1 MFSDGELRICIYI
14 LLSSKISLKRKK
26 TQSMWIDSAT
36 EKKKEERGKEKW
48 LPGSVVQ
55 LVIDPM
61 SRNQAKAKDT
71 KSWTTPQKTLQ
82 T

>member
-1 MFSDGELRICIYI
+1 MFSDGELHICMQI
-14 LLSSKISLKRKK
+14 LLSPQISLKRKK
-26 TQSMWIDSAT
+26 RHSMWIDSAT
-36 EKKKEERGKEKW
+36 EKKKKKEEKK
-48 LPGSVVQ
+48 SVAQ

-71 KSWTTPQKTLQ
+71 KSWNTPWKTSQ